1 MANLKAS
8 FSPKEFEL
16 AIAHEETVGTATSTL
31 TNFILIKYR
40 FNRNA
45 FIKSTAGFRCK
56 TRSR

>member
-31 TNFILIKYR
+31 TNFKLLNIDSIEMPSL
-40 FNRNA
+40 NPQQV
-45 FIKSTAGFRCK
+45 
-56 TRSR
+56 